1 MRDLVSEEVFRI
13 RFRFQAPLDGFS
25 HFSKRGREKEK
36 IDSLLVS
43 YVIPSPHLVLMR
55 GQKESTANLKHPT
68 STLPPPPFHTYICTT
83 KVGDGEKKIENS
95 PENSKCTRMITNL
108 TSQKCDVSRVGNL
121 FYRSEI
127 R

>member
-68 STLPPPPFHTYICTT
+68 STLPPPPHFIHIYVLQKWAT
-83 KVGDGEKKIENS
+83 VKKRLKILRKIQS
-95 PENSKCTRMITNL
+95 AL
-108 TSQKCDVSRVGNL
+108 A
-121 FYRSEI
+121 
-127 R
+127 